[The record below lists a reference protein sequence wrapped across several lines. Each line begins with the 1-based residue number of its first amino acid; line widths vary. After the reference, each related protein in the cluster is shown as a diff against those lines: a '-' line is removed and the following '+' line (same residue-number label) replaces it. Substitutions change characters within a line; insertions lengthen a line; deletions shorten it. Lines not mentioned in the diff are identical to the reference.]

1 MEYILKDEKFIV
13 NFELDNKED
22 VDICIIKKQESGKT
36 TVLKHFI
43 DMAEYNR
50 IKSLLQD
57 MSNDQIIE
65 MKEHNKFTELAK
77 KQIDKLKSALK
88 LMAET
93 LCTSA
98 NPKLKKELENFS
110 TVNSIVQF
118 FINNV
123 EESGEVKN
131 ENKQWKI

>member
-22 VDICIIKKQESGKT
+22 VDICIIKKQENGKT

-57 MSNDQIIE
+57 MSNEQIIE
-65 MKEHNKFTELAK
+65 MQEHNKFAELAK
-77 KQIDKLKSALK
+77 KQVDKLKSALK

-93 LCTSA
+93 LCTPA
-98 NPKLKKELENFS
+98 NLKLKKELENFS

-123 EESGEVKN
+123 EGRSEAKN
-131 ENKQWKI
+131 DS

>member
-1 MEYILKDEKFIV
+1 
-13 NFELDNKED
+13 
-22 VDICIIKKQESGKT
+22 
-36 TVLKHFI
+36 
-43 DMAEYNR
+43 MAEYNR

-57 MSNDQIIE
+57 VSNDQIIE

-93 LCTSA
+93 LCTPA

-131 ENKQWKI
+131 ENKQ